1 MNYIRHLAGF
11 FDRVAK
17 DDRLGPLH
25 VSMYVSLFQFWNAS
39 RFKNPISIS
48 RSELMRVSKISAKA
62 TYHKCIKELNNYGYL
77 RYEPSFNPIRGSL
90 VYLFNFET
98 GDEPL
103 EERSHT
109 KIKPASSQVEEPYIN
124 NTNIINSKLAK
135 EQAHEMSIDEFEKN
149 NDNSSGEFH
158 VTKNKKI
165 VTHENTSSNFDGA
178 KPQEKKKNCAKR
190 KREESVPLPES
201 LEEVKAFF
209 EEQKS
214 TVIEAEKFYNYF
226 QSNGRKVGGRAPMK
240 DWKAAARNWLLN
252 SHKFE
257 LKNKSPLH
265 ASTVKDYGEP
275 L

>member
-62 TYHKCIKELNNYGYL
+62 TYHKCIKELNNFGYL

-109 KIKPASSQVEEPYIN
+109 KNETGSEQLEEPYIN
-124 NTNIINSKLAK
+124 NTNIINNKTAY
-135 EQAHEMSIDEFEKN
+135 EQSDENSSSDFSRVGQETEKN
-149 NDNSSGEFH
+149 RYSD
-158 VTKNKKI
+158 TKKRRTGPEGQA
-165 VTHENTSSNFDGA
+165 VSLPTSII
-178 KPQEKKKNCAKR
+178 
-190 KREESVPLPES
+190 
-201 LEEVKAFF
+201 EVQAFF
-209 EEQKS
+209 EQEKS
-214 TVIEAEKFYNYF
+214 TKLEAEKFFNYF
-226 QSNGRKVGGRAPMK
+226 QSNGWKVGGRAPMK
-240 DWKAAARNWLLN
+240 DWNAAARNWILN
-252 SHKFE
+252 SKKFE
-257 LKNKSPLH
+257 TKKNTSLH
-265 ASTVKDYGEP
+265 ATTGKDYGEP